1 MVVVVVV
8 EEEEE
13 DRSEYPGH
21 NCMASCPARMYRLTP
36 LSPEESAAV
45 RVAALSLPSSSG
57 ELWIVMILEIEIR
70 VSKTFQTERER
81 ERERANSPPYSW
93 DKVVFSK

>member
-1 MVVVVVV
+1 MVVV
-8 EEEEE
+8 EE

-70 VSKTFQTERER
+70 VRKTFQTKRER
-81 ERERANSPPYSW
+81 ERGQTVRLTPRTRSCSPS
-93 DKVVFSK
+93 KV

>member
-1 MVVVVVV
+1 MEGV
-8 EEEEE
+8 

-21 NCMASCPARMYRLTP
+21 TCMASCPARMYRLTP

-57 ELWIVMILEIEIR
+57 ELWIVMILEIEI
-70 VSKTFQTERER
+70 SFNKTFQTERER
-81 ERERANSPPYSW
+81 EGGQTVRLTPRTRSCSPS
-93 DKVVFSK
+93 KV

>member
-1 MVVVVVV
+1 MVEVV
-8 EEEEE
+8 EE
-13 DRSEYPGH
+13 RSEYQGH

-57 ELWIVMILEIEIR
+57 ELWIVMILEIEISFIKKVR
-70 VSKTFQTERER
+70 TQRER
-81 ERERANSPPYSW
+81 ERGRANSPPYS
-93 DKVVFSK
+93 

>member
-1 MVVVVVV
+1 MVV
-8 EEEEE
+8 EEE

-70 VSKTFQTERER
+70 VRKTFQTKRER
-81 ERERANSPPYSW
+81 ERGQTVRLTPRTRSCSPS
-93 DKVVFSK
+93 KV

>member
-1 MVVVVVV
+1 MVVEVV
-8 EEEEE
+8 EE
-13 DRSEYPGH
+13 RSEYQGH

-70 VSKTFQTERER
+70 VRKTLHTERER
-81 ERERANSPPYSW
+81 ERERERGQTVRLTPRTRSCSPS
-93 DKVVFSK
+93 KV